1 MRLATKDGTAPVL
14 TDVYWVSFDNL
25 VSVPEAFSE
34 PDRGNCPGRSALAA
48 LLHDYAGLQR
58 PPQNRQRV
66 SSRELP
72 PITSRPKHRTIGV
85 MYLTLQGAVLTERF
99 RQRLDYVR
107 ERFIELDRL
116 LRGETTHP
124 RALGGR
130 TLEVSARGMAMIA
143 ILLAV
148 FYGACMGSFSL
159 LKETP
164 PELNDPAGPY
174 LQVIASM
181 LKTPALFLLTLL
193 VTLPSLYVSNALIG
207 SRLTL
212 LGMTR
217 LLTASIAVNLAVLAS
232 LGTIV
237 LFFSLTTTSYPFVVL
252 LNVAAFG
259 IAGVLGL
266 SFLLQTLHRVL
277 AADDPIEESIDTD
290 SLVRSADAEDATV
303 EPAYDE
309 LDLEQRPKTTDPG
322 GKPSAID
329 MPTGQML
336 GRHTRLVFR
345 CWIVLF
351 SLVGA
356 QMGWVLRPFIG
367 QPNLPF
373 TLFRDRES
381 NFFASVFGSLGQ
393 LLFGG

>member
-1 MRLATKDGTAPVL
+1 MPQALSRWTAYL
-14 TDVYWVSFDNL
+14 R
-25 VSVPEAFSE
+25 
-34 PDRGNCPGRSALAA
+34 DRF
-48 LLHDYAGLQR
+48 
-58 PPQNRQRV
+58 V
-66 SSRELP
+66 
-72 PITSRPKHRTIGV
+72 
-85 MYLTLQGAVLTERF
+85 
-99 RQRLDYVR
+99 
-107 ERFIELDRL
+107 ELDRL
-116 LRGETTHP
+116 LRGEATQP
-124 RALGGR
+124 DALASGDAGSGR
-130 TLEVSARGMAMIA
+130 HLEVSARGMALIA
-143 ILLAV
+143 VLLAV

-159 LKETP
+159 LKATP
-164 PELNDPAGPY
+164 ATLEDPYGPL
-174 LQVIASM
+174 LQVLASM
-181 LKTPALFLLTLL
+181 GKTPALFLLTLV

-237 LFFSLTTTSYPFVVL
+237 LFFSLTTTSYSFVVL

-259 IAGVLGL
+259 IAGLLGL

-277 AADDPIEESIDTD
+277 SPNDPNEDPLAVEVAEPLEAAIDAD
-290 SLVRSADAEDATV
+290 SLDEASHDEPNLEG
-303 EPAYDE
+303 EPAKADE
-309 LDLEQRPKTTDPG
+309 AH
-322 GKPSAID
+322 SAIE
-329 MPTGQML
+329 MPAGQML

-367 QPNLPF
+367 NPDLPF

-381 NFFASVFGSLGQ
+381 NFFASVFGSLIQ
-393 LLFGG
+393 LLFGS

>member
-1 MRLATKDGTAPVL
+1 MADRLQ
-14 TDVYWVSFDNL
+14 
-25 VSVPEAFSE
+25 
-34 PDRGNCPGRSALAA
+34 
-48 LLHDYAGLQR
+48 LHAG
-58 PPQNRQRV
+58 
-66 SSRELP
+66 
-72 PITSRPKHRTIGV
+72 
-85 MYLTLQGAVLTERF
+85 
-99 RQRLDYVR
+99 YVR
-107 ERFIELDRL
+107 DRFIELDRL
-116 LRGETTHP
+116 LRGDTTRP
-124 RALGGR
+124 DALGGR
-130 TLEVSARGMAMIA
+130 TLEVSARGMAIIA

-159 LKETP
+159 LKETA
-164 PELNDPAGPY
+164 PELNDPTGPY
-174 LQVIASM
+174 WQVIASM
-181 LKTPALFLLTLL
+181 IKTPALFLLTLV

-277 AADDPIEESIDTD
+277 SADEPDEEPTLVATPSIESTD
-290 SLVRSADAEDATV
+290 SEQEITGVEHDEPTL
-303 EPAYDE
+303 EPAAGTHASETPD
-309 LDLEQRPKTTDPG
+309 DTTE
-322 GKPSAID
+322 PSAID
-329 MPTGQML
+329 MPAGQML

-367 QPNLPF
+367 QPDLPF
-373 TLFRDRES
+373 AFFRDRES
-381 NFFASVFGSLGQ
+381 NFFASVFGSLSQ